1 MSERYTKFVAGKLQK
16 SGFTDVQIIPEED
29 EEFGADLLAVSKSG
43 AKVCIKCCYSSQPVN
58 ASAVQTIL
66 AAKQYY
72 KCNAAMIVT
81 NSTFTEKAKAY
92 AAEKRVSLKES
103 IALPQVE
110 TNDKIKLPDSYSL
123 SNAANNTKT
132 KKPIYKTVWFWLIV
146 AFIIF
151 WSIGKLNGG
160 TDVDDQQPGTVSE
173 NTVNANAPAELS
185 RSEYIAQCAEI
196 PYTDIART
204 PDNFKG
210 KSVKINGTVI
220 QVSEGLFDSVTLRIQ
235 CGGEDIWYVTYTR
248 QNADEERILEGDW
261 ITAYGECNGV
271 ESYTAIFGNTITI
284 PSMSMK
290 YFDTDNGIPEPD
302 TEITYT
308 AYTVAELITDYDTNA
323 LNAKEKYFGEYVEL
337 TGHLGDIDSNGKY
350 VVVYPGI
357 EQYEYD
363 GVRCYIKTEEQT
375 SVIRGLAT
383 DSSVTVK
390 GRIINVSDYPGYELD
405 IVEIK

>member
-16 SGFTDVQIIPEED
+16 AGFTDVQIIPEED

-92 AAEKRVSLKES
+92 AGDKRVSLRES
-103 IALPQVE
+103 ITLPQAE
-110 TNDKIKLPDSYSL
+110 TNDKIKLPASYSL
-123 SNAANNTKT
+123 SNAVNSTKN

-146 AFIIF
+146 AFVIF

-160 TDVDDQQPGTVSE
+160 TDVDDQQPDTVSE
-173 NTVNANAPAELS
+173 NTVNSNVSSELS

-302 TEITYT
+302 AEITYT
-308 AYTVAELITDYDTNA
+308 TYTVAELITDYDTNA

-337 TGHLGDIDSNGKY
+337 TGRLGDIDSNGEY
-350 VVVYPGI
+350 ITIYPGV
-357 EQYEYD
+357 ETYEYD
-363 GVRCYIKTEEQT
+363 GVKCYIKTEDQK
-375 SVIRGLAT
+375 SIIRSLAI
-383 DSSVTVK
+383 DSTVLVK